1 MLQRTA
7 LNWFKLH
14 STCAA
19 GLFFIIQPMKVEIRG
34 VVVAV
39 SVVNAEAP

>member
-19 GLFFIIQPMKVEIRG
+19 CLFIIQAMKVEIRG